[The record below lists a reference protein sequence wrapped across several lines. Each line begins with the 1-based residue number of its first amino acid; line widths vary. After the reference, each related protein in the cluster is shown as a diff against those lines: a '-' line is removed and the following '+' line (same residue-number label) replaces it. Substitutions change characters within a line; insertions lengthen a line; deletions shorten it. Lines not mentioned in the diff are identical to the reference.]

1 VYLGSRDKRGYDEP
15 GNDFSTAQF
24 RHVSMM
30 TRRSILALFA
40 TATLAACSR
49 GAPSAPAHTLRVAA
63 TAEPHA
69 EILDAIKP
77 DLAAQGITLEVRVFN
92 DYVQPN
98 IQVDQKQLDV
108 NYFQTLPY
116 LDQFNRDHGTHLIP
130 IVGVHIEPL
139 GAYSRRYKTLADLP
153 AGAVVAI
160 PNEAS
165 NEGRALLLLQKTGL
179 IRLARPDD
187 PLSTLKDVAANPK
200 GIRIKE
206 LEGALLPRTLD
217 QVDLALIN
225 TNYALNA
232 KLDPTRDA
240 LFIEDSH
247 SPYVNYLVG
256 RPDNKDNADVK
267 ALAAALTS
275 PKVKAFIAAHYHGAV
290 VAAF

>member
-1 VYLGSRDKRGYDEP
+1 MR
-15 GNDFSTAQF
+15 
-24 RHVSMM
+24 
-30 TRRSILALFA
+30 RRSLLALA
-40 TATLAACSR
+40 LAATLAACSR
-49 GAPSAPAHTLRVAA
+49 GGAPSGPAHTLRVAA

-69 EILDAIKP
+69 EILEAIKP
-77 DLAAQGITLEVRVFN
+77 DLAAQGIALEVKVFN

-98 IQVDQKQLDV
+98 IQVDQKQLDL

-130 IVGVHIEPL
+130 IIGVHIEPL
-139 GAYSRRYKTLADLP
+139 GAYSRRYKALADLP
-153 AGAVVAI
+153 NGASVAI

-165 NEGRALLLLQKTGL
+165 NEGRALLLLQKAGL
-179 IRLARPDD
+179 IRLARPTD
-187 PLSTLKDVAANPK
+187 PLSTLKDIVANPK
-200 GIRIKE
+200 GIKIRE

-232 KLDPTRDA
+232 KLDPTHDA
-240 LFIEDSH
+240 LFIEDAH

-256 RPDNKDNADVK
+256 RADNKDNADVK

-275 PKVKAFIAAHYHGAV
+275 PKVRAFIAAHYHGAV